1 MAKKKKKTKKKVVS
15 PEAKK
20 QAKIQRL
27 HIKDIR
33 SIFSSSGFSRV
44 LNATN
49 KEFAFEGTTTDIDDL
64 FIYKNVL
71 VLLEYTTTKDDISG
85 HLKKKKV
92 AYDKITANQS
102 EFVEFLDTLIP
113 GFTAQ
118 RGEYFAPHHY
128 KVVVVYCSLNP
139 VAKDLKKEVTSV
151 RYLDY
156 HIARYFGAVSS
167 VIRQSARFE
176 VLRFL
181 GLEHADIGENV
192 VSPGTAE
199 STNYEG
205 SILPEG
211 HSNFGKGY
219 KVISFYV
226 DPDALLRRCYVL
238 RKDGWEDRGQLYQR
252 MISKKKIEAIRR
264 YLLDQKRVFINN
276 IIVTLPSDT
285 KLLDSKGNTQD
296 ISKLLKTAPV
306 KIQLPSNYNSIGLID
321 GQHRVFSYYEGGAH
335 EADIEKLRR
344 QQNLLVTGIIYPPS
358 ITALD
363 KTKFEATL
371 FLEINSTQT
380 NAKSD
385 LKQAIGLLLHPF
397 SAESIAKQ
405 VVNLLNDDHGPL
417 LNEFQRY
424 FFDKDKLKTTSV
436 VSYGVRPI
444 VKLQGEDS
452 LFKAWTNPK
461 KGTLNSETNLDLLE
475 EYVEFCAKEIGLFIS
490 AVKVCLPK
498 DKWTADKKVK
508 GRLLTTTNINGWVI
522 CLRKIIELDKVH
534 AFEYYKGKLAEL
546 SKFDFSKY
554 RSSQYGRMAEDM
566 YAKYFEK

>member
-1 MAKKKKKTKKKVVS
+1 M
-15 PEAKK
+15 
-20 QAKIQRL
+20 
-27 HIKDIR
+27 
-33 SIFSSSGFSRV
+33 
-44 LNATN
+44 
-49 KEFAFEGTTTDIDDL
+49 
-64 FIYKNVL
+64 
-71 VLLEYTTTKDDISG
+71 
-85 HLKKKKV
+85 
-92 AYDKITANQS
+92 
-102 EFVEFLDTLIP
+102 
-113 GFTAQ
+113 
-118 RGEYFAPHHY
+118 
-128 KVVVVYCSLNP
+128 YCSLNP

-151 RYLDY
+151 RYLD
-156 HIARYFGAVSS
+156 HHVAKYFGSVSS
-167 VIRQSARFE
+167 AIKRSARFE

-181 GLEHADIGENV
+181 GLAHADIGENV
-192 VSPGTAE
+192 ISPGTAE

-238 RKDGWEDRGQLYQR
+238 RKDGWEDKGQLYQR
-252 MISKKKIEAIRR
+252 MISRKKVEAIRK

-285 KLLDSKGNTQD
+285 KLLDSTNNTQD
-296 ISKLLKTAPV
+296 ISKLMKTAPV
-306 KIQLPSNYNSIGLID
+306 RIQLPSDFNSIGLID
-321 GQHRVFSYYEGGAH
+321 GQHRVFSYYEGGTH
-335 EADIEKLRR
+335 EVDIEKLRR

-358 ITALD
+358 VTALD

-397 SAESIAKQ
+397 SAESVAKQ
-405 VVNLLNDDHGPL
+405 VVNLLNDDQGPL

-436 VSYGVRPI
+436 VSYGVRSI

-452 LFKAWTNPK
+452 LFKVWPNTKKNTLTNEI
-461 KGTLNSETNLDLLE
+461 NIDLLE
-475 EYVEFCAKEIGLFIS
+475 EYVEFCAREIGLFIS
-490 AVKVCLPK
+490 AVKANLPK
-498 DKWTADKKVK
+498 EKWTANKKVK
-508 GRLLTTTNINGWVI
+508 GRLLTTTNVYGWII
-522 CLRKIIELDKVH
+522 CLRKIIEFDKVH
-534 AFEYYKGKLAEL
+534 SFEYYKGRLSEI
-546 SKFDFSKY
+546 SKFDFAKY

-566 YAKYFEK
+566 YQKYFKK